1 MKAIGLENLDSLN
14 AFMSLIAEAC
24 FRDGVVNE
32 TQVSLMLS
40 IIKGMKP
47 RDQIEAML
55 TAQMATIHMAMLQNS
70 RFIERYEVDSLGGF
84 INKLARTFTAQ
95 VDALQRYRT
104 GSEQK
109 VTLQQNVS
117 VTGGQ
122 TIVGNV
128 TQSSRDQGSQKPG
141 TPEAHT
147 DVDSVFDVH
156 P

>member
-1 MKAIGLENLDSLN
+1 
-14 AFMSLIAEAC
+14 
-24 FRDGVVNE
+24 
-32 TQVSLMLS
+32 
-40 IIKGMKP
+40 
-47 RDQIEAML
+47 
-55 TAQMATIHMAMLQNS
+55 MATIHLAMVQNS
-70 RFIERYEVDSLGGF
+70 RFIKRYEVGTLGGF

-128 TQSSRDQGSQKPG
+128 TQSSGDQVSQKPG
-141 TPEAHT
+141 TPET
-147 DVDSVFDVH
+147 LRDVDSVFDVH